1 MTAVFKNRLIGSAI
15 LMIAAIVFLPDLLDG
30 QKQVNKDD
38 FKAIPDR
45 PEFAQVAEQQV
56 FQRAQHDAARADAV
70 ALPVDNQPAVDGTT
84 DPAPTQDALPDQQ
97 YASVST
103 DSKAAAPVN
112 QTEQMVSAPTEQA
125 KTASTSANT
134 AEVGVQ
140 TPTTATVKNADAVTA
155 AQPVVSKMPD
165 ATQTEV
171 KAAPKPEL
179 KPEATLE
186 TKPTTKPLAQSA
198 WVVKVGSFG
207 KEQNANALVNKLR
220 EAGFATFSRKIVNS
234 QGQTMISVV
243 VGPDLQKDKLEKNL
257 SKLKQLANISTLKVT
272 AFSPAENN

>member
-56 FQRAQHDAARADAV
+56 FQRAQHDASRADAL
-70 ALPVDNQPAVDGTT
+70 ALPVENQPALDSGT
-84 DPAPTQDALPDQQ
+84 DPAPAQDVLPDQH
-97 YASVST
+97 YASIST
-103 DSKAAAPVN
+103 DSKAAAPVHN
-112 QTEQMVSAPTEQA
+112 SAQMVSKAADTVASQPQPGATSPVANTPAEA
-125 KTASTSANT
+125 VTSTSAD
-134 AEVGVQ
+134 
-140 TPTTATVKNADAVTA
+140 TTAAAAKPSAV
-155 AQPVVSKMPD
+155 PVEQQVLP
-165 ATQTEV
+165 A
-171 KAAPKPEL
+171 
-179 KPEATLE
+179 
-186 TKPTTKPLAQSA
+186 TKPAAKALSQSA
-198 WVVKVGSFG
+198 WVVKVGSFS
-207 KEQNANALVNKLR
+207 KEQNANALVTKLR

-243 VGPDLQKDKLEKNL
+243 VGPDLQKDKLETSL
-257 SKLKQLANISTLKVT
+257 PKLRQLANIPTLKVS

>member
-30 QKQVNKDD
+30 QKQVSKDD

-70 ALPVDNQPAVDGTT
+70 ALPVDNQPVLDSAT
-84 DPAPTQDALPDQQ
+84 DPAPTQDVLPDQQ
-97 YASVST
+97 YASVNT
-103 DSKAAAPVN
+103 DSKAAAPVH

-125 KTASTSANT
+125 KTANT
-134 AEVGVQ
+134 TEVGAQ
-140 TPTTATVKNADAVTA
+140 TPTTATVKNADAGTA
-155 AQPVVSKMPD
+155 AQAAVSKMPE
-165 ATQTEV
+165 AIQQEV
-171 KAAPKPEL
+171 KAAPKAEL
-179 KPEATLE
+179 KPEATPE

-257 SKLKQLANISTLKVT
+257 SKLQQLANISPLKVS

>member
-56 FQRAQHDAARADAV
+56 FQRAQHDASRADAL
-70 ALPVDNQPAVDGTT
+70 ALPVENEPVLDAGT
-84 DPAPTQDALPDQQ
+84 DPAPAQDVLPDQQ

-103 DSKAAAPVN
+103 DSKAAAPVHSSA
-112 QTEQMVSAPTEQA
+112 QMVS
-125 KTASTSANT
+125 KASDTLSAEPVPE
-134 AEVGVQ
+134 ADSKAVKSAV
-140 TPTTATVKNADAVTA
+140 TPTAAGATANV
-155 AQPVVSKMPD
+155 AQQPDTPVPPV
-165 ATQTEV
+165 
-171 KAAPKPEL
+171 PKPVEKAL
-179 KPEATLE
+179 S
-186 TKPTTKPLAQSA
+186 QSA
-198 WVVKVGSFG
+198 WVVKVGSFS
-207 KEQNANALVNKLR
+207 KEQNANALVSKLR

-243 VGPDLQKDKLEKNL
+243 VGPDLQKDKLETSL
-257 SKLKQLANISTLKVT
+257 PKLQQLANISTLKVS

>member
-15 LMIAAIVFLPDLLDG
+15 LMVAAIVFLPDLLDG

-70 ALPVDNQPAVDGTT
+70 ALPVENQPVLDSAT
-84 DPAPTQDALPDQQ
+84 DPMPVQDVLPDQQ

-103 DSKAAAPVN
+103 DTKAAAPTQ
-112 QTEQMVSAPTEQA
+112 QTAQMVSAPTEQVGS
-125 KTASTSANT
+125 ASTAAFGTVTPST
-134 AEVGVQ
+134 
-140 TPTTATVKNADAVTA
+140 TPTAKNADASPA
-155 AQPVVSKMPD
+155 SQPTVNKMPD
-165 ATQTEV
+165 EAQTEV
-171 KAAPKPEL
+171 KVTAKPEL
-179 KPEATLE
+179 KPE
-186 TKPTTKPLAQSA
+186 TKPSAKPLGQSA

-243 VGPDLQKDKLEKNL
+243 VGPDLQKDKLEKSL
-257 SKLKQLANISTLKVT
+257 SKLQQLSNISTLKVT
-272 AFSPAENN
+272 AFAPAENN

>member
-56 FQRAQHDAARADAV
+56 FQRAQHDASRADAL
-70 ALPVDNQPAVDGTT
+70 ALPIENQPVLDAGT
-84 DPAPTQDALPDQQ
+84 DPAPTQDVLPDQQ

-103 DSKAAAPVN
+103 DSKAAAPVHSSA
-112 QTEQMVSAPTEQA
+112 QMVSQPSDTLNAQPLADAGSAAA
-125 KTASTSANT
+125 KTPAAT
-134 AEVGVQ
+134 
-140 TPTTATVKNADAVTA
+140 TTADNNKAPVAKEPVP
-155 AQPVVSKMPD
+155 QPVVP
-165 ATQTEV
+165 V
-171 KAAPKPEL
+171 
-179 KPEATLE
+179 
-186 TKPTTKPLAQSA
+186 TKPATKALSQSA
-198 WVVKVGSFG
+198 WVVKVGSFS
-207 KEQNANALVNKLR
+207 KEQNANALVSKLR

-243 VGPDLQKDKLEKNL
+243 VGPDLQKDKLETSL
-257 SKLKQLANISTLKVT
+257 PKLQQLANISTLKVS

>member
-56 FQRAQHDAARADAV
+56 FQRAQHDASRSDAL
-70 ALPVDNQPAVDGTT
+70 ALPVENQPVLDTGT
-84 DPAPTQDALPDQQ
+84 DPAPTQDVLPDQH

-103 DSKAAAPVN
+103 DSKAAAPVHSSA
-112 QTEQMVSAPTEQA
+112 QMVSQASETLSAQPLPETGSAAA
-125 KTASTSANT
+125 KTSAATTT
-134 AEVGVQ
+134 AAN
-140 TPTTATVKNADAVTA
+140 TTATVAKEPVTPV
-155 AQPVVSKMPD
+155 AQPVLP
-165 ATQTEV
+165 A
-171 KAAPKPEL
+171 
-179 KPEATLE
+179 
-186 TKPTTKPLAQSA
+186 TKPAAKALSQSA
-198 WVVKVGSFG
+198 WVVKVGSFS
-207 KEQNANALVNKLR
+207 KEQNANALVSKLR

-243 VGPDLQKDKLEKNL
+243 VGPDLQKEKLETSL
-257 SKLKQLANISTLKVT
+257 PKLQQLANISTLKVS